1 MKLTEHDVVL
11 RGERVVLRPMTEGD
25 GDTLLKW
32 DSDALD
38 APSRTMILVAVEQ
51 SRGEKWTF

>member
-25 GDTLLKW
+25 WDTLLKW
-32 DSDALD
+32 NSDALD
-38 APSRTMILVAVEQ
+38 APSRTIILVAA
-51 SRGEKWTF
+51 SAL

>member
-1 MKLTEHDVVL
+1 VKLTEHGVVL

-38 APSRTMILVAVEQ
+38 APSRTIILVAA
-51 SRGEKWTF
+51 SAL